1 MRTFLLVILLAGR
14 ASPQAEPFRISVNV
28 SLVVLPA
35 TVTDR
40 QGGFVSNLGAK
51 NFEVYENGRPQTIQL
66 FRSEDIPVTV
76 GLVVDQSTSM
86 RPKLAEVIAAA
97 RAFVR
102 SSNPDDEMFIVNFN
116 EKVTL
121 GLPDSVR
128 FTNNAVLLANAIDSR
143 PAGGQTALYDA
154 ISRAVQEL
162 RGGTRDKK
170 VLIVVS
176 DGGDNAST
184 RRLAQVMKL
193 AEQSSAVI
201 YTIGVFDEEDPDRNP
216 GVLKR
221 LAQATGGEAFLPKQ
235 LSEVA
240 PICERIARD
249 IRHQYTLGYVP
260 ANLTRDGAYRTIRVV
275 AQAQGHTKLSVRT
288 RAGYITGG
296 DTTLDEK
303 SRK

>member
-1 MRTFLLVILLAGR
+1 MRTILLVILLAGR